1 MGYFRT
7 NPPCELWRKLKCRLF
22 AWFNSYA
29 FGAFG
34 KHNYLFDLELLNPQN
49 IFLGSNLWISK
60 TRLASSKGG
69 KLIIGNHVAIGRF
82 SQIYAL
88 QSIIIEDGVLMAENT
103 LISDNTHTFTDIT
116 TPVRDQDIK
125 PFGDTVNDLL
135 VVLHRID
142 SGVQVLVYAVQP
154 VAVFLEVF
162 AVLLQHILFYLV
174 QTGFIGTVLSKG
186 FCFVVDDFYQFFLF
200 IGSCVEEDLQN
211 GFFCAQD

>member
-7 NPPCELWRKLKCRLF
+7 KPPCELWRKLKCRLF

-125 PFGDTVNDLL
+125 PLGN
-135 VVLHRID
+135 VV
-142 SGVQVLVYAVQP
+142 
-154 VAVFLEVF
+154 
-162 AVLLQHILFYLV
+162 
-174 QTGFIGTVLSKG
+174 
-186 FCFVVDDFYQFFLF
+186 
-200 IGSCVEEDLQN
+200 IGSGTWIGRNVVVNGCKIGRNCIIGAYTFLKKDIPDYCVVVGNPARIVKRYNPQSGQWEKTDKDGNFINE
-211 GFFCAQD
+211 

>member
-49 IFLGSNLWISK
+49 IFLGSNLGISK

-103 LISDNTHTFTDIT
+103 FISDNTHTFTDIT

-125 PFGDTVNDLL
+125 PLGN
-135 VVLHRID
+135 VV
-142 SGVQVLVYAVQP
+142 
-154 VAVFLEVF
+154 
-162 AVLLQHILFYLV
+162 
-174 QTGFIGTVLSKG
+174 
-186 FCFVVDDFYQFFLF
+186 
-200 IGSCVEEDLQN
+200 IGSGTWIGRNVVVNGCKIGRNCIIGAYTFLKKDIPDYCVVVGNPARIVKRYNPQSGQWEKTDKDGNFINE
-211 GFFCAQD
+211 

>member
-34 KHNYLFDLELLNPQN
+34 KHNYLFDLKLLNPQN

-103 LISDNTHTFTDIT
+103 FISDNTHTFTDIT

-125 PFGDTVNDLL
+125 PLGN
-135 VVLHRID
+135 VV
-142 SGVQVLVYAVQP
+142 
-154 VAVFLEVF
+154 
-162 AVLLQHILFYLV
+162 
-174 QTGFIGTVLSKG
+174 
-186 FCFVVDDFYQFFLF
+186 
-200 IGSCVEEDLQN
+200 IGSGTWIGRNVVVNGCKIGRNCIIGAYTFLKKDIPDYCVVVGNPARIVKRYNPQSGQWEKTDKDGNFINE
-211 GFFCAQD
+211 

>member
-49 IFLGSNLWISK
+49 IFLGSNLCISK

-103 LISDNTHTFTDIT
+103 FISDNTHTFTDIT

-125 PFGDTVNDLL
+125 PLGN
-135 VVLHRID
+135 VV
-142 SGVQVLVYAVQP
+142 
-154 VAVFLEVF
+154 
-162 AVLLQHILFYLV
+162 
-174 QTGFIGTVLSKG
+174 
-186 FCFVVDDFYQFFLF
+186 
-200 IGSCVEEDLQN
+200 IGSGTWIGRNVVVNGCKIGRNCIIGAYTFLKKDIPDYCVVVGNPARIVKRYNPQSGQWEKTDKDGNFINE
-211 GFFCAQD
+211 

>member
-69 KLIIGNHVAIGRF
+69 KLIIGNHVAIRRF

-103 LISDNTHTFTDIT
+103 FISDNTHTFTNIT

-125 PFGDTVNDLL
+125 PLGN
-135 VVLHRID
+135 VV
-142 SGVQVLVYAVQP
+142 
-154 VAVFLEVF
+154 
-162 AVLLQHILFYLV
+162 
-174 QTGFIGTVLSKG
+174 
-186 FCFVVDDFYQFFLF
+186 
-200 IGSCVEEDLQN
+200 IGSGTWIGRNVVVNGCKIGRNCIIGAYTFLKKDIPDYCVVVGNPARIVKRYNPQSGQWEKTDKDGNFINE
-211 GFFCAQD
+211 

>member
-34 KHNYLFDLELLNPQN
+34 KHNYLFDLDLLNPQN

-125 PFGDTVNDLL
+125 PLGN
-135 VVLHRID
+135 VV
-142 SGVQVLVYAVQP
+142 
-154 VAVFLEVF
+154 
-162 AVLLQHILFYLV
+162 
-174 QTGFIGTVLSKG
+174 
-186 FCFVVDDFYQFFLF
+186 
-200 IGSCVEEDLQN
+200 IGSGTWIGRNVVVNGCKIGRNCIIGAYTFLKKDIPDYCVVVGNPARIVKRYNPQSGQWEKTDKDGNFINE
-211 GFFCAQD
+211 

>member
-103 LISDNTHTFTDIT
+103 FISDNTHTFTDIT

-125 PFGDTVNDLL
+125 PLGN
-135 VVLHRID
+135 VV
-142 SGVQVLVYAVQP
+142 
-154 VAVFLEVF
+154 
-162 AVLLQHILFYLV
+162 
-174 QTGFIGTVLSKG
+174 
-186 FCFVVDDFYQFFLF
+186 
-200 IGSCVEEDLQN
+200 IGSGTWIGRNACIMGCKIGRNCVIGAFSFVKKDIPDYCVVVGNPARIVKRYNPQSGQWEKTDKDGNFINE
-211 GFFCAQD
+211 

>member
-7 NPPCELWRKLKCRLF
+7 NPPCELWRKLKCSLF

-125 PFGDTVNDLL
+125 PLGN
-135 VVLHRID
+135 VV
-142 SGVQVLVYAVQP
+142 
-154 VAVFLEVF
+154 
-162 AVLLQHILFYLV
+162 
-174 QTGFIGTVLSKG
+174 
-186 FCFVVDDFYQFFLF
+186 
-200 IGSCVEEDLQN
+200 IGSGTWIGRNVVVNGCKIGRNCIIGAYTFLKKDIPDYCVVVGNPARIVKRYNPQSGQWEKTDKDGNFINE
-211 GFFCAQD
+211 

>member
-49 IFLGSNLWISK
+49 IFLGSDLWISK

-69 KLIIGNHVAIGRF
+69 KLIIGNHVVIVRF

-88 QSIIIEDGVLMAENT
+88 QSIIIEDGVSIAENT
-103 LISDNTHTFTDIT
+103 FISDNTHTFTDIT
-116 TPVRDQDIK
+116 TPVRDQNIK
-125 PFGDTVNDLL
+125 PLGN
-135 VVLHRID
+135 VV
-142 SGVQVLVYAVQP
+142 
-154 VAVFLEVF
+154 
-162 AVLLQHILFYLV
+162 
-174 QTGFIGTVLSKG
+174 
-186 FCFVVDDFYQFFLF
+186 
-200 IGSCVEEDLQN
+200 IGSGTWIGRNACIMGCKIGRNCVIGAFSFVKKDIPDYCVVVGNPARIVKRYNPQSGQWEKTDKDGNFINE
-211 GFFCAQD
+211 

>member
-1 MGYFRT
+1 MGYFRP

-125 PFGDTVNDLL
+125 PLGN
-135 VVLHRID
+135 VV
-142 SGVQVLVYAVQP
+142 
-154 VAVFLEVF
+154 
-162 AVLLQHILFYLV
+162 
-174 QTGFIGTVLSKG
+174 
-186 FCFVVDDFYQFFLF
+186 
-200 IGSCVEEDLQN
+200 IGSGTWIGRNVVVNGCKIGRNCIIGAYTFLKKDIPDYCVVVGNPARIVKRYNPQSGQWEKTDKDGNFINE
-211 GFFCAQD
+211 

>member
-69 KLIIGNHVAIGRF
+69 KLIIGNHVAIRRF

-103 LISDNTHTFTDIT
+103 FISDNTHTFTD

-125 PFGDTVNDLL
+125 PLGN
-135 VVLHRID
+135 VV
-142 SGVQVLVYAVQP
+142 
-154 VAVFLEVF
+154 
-162 AVLLQHILFYLV
+162 
-174 QTGFIGTVLSKG
+174 
-186 FCFVVDDFYQFFLF
+186 
-200 IGSCVEEDLQN
+200 IGSGTWIGRNVVVNGCKIGRNCIIGAYTFLKKDIPDYCVVVGNPARIVKRYNPQSGQWEKTDKDGNFINE
-211 GFFCAQD
+211 

>member
-125 PFGDTVNDLL
+125 PLGN
-135 VVLHRID
+135 VV
-142 SGVQVLVYAVQP
+142 
-154 VAVFLEVF
+154 
-162 AVLLQHILFYLV
+162 
-174 QTGFIGTVLSKG
+174 
-186 FCFVVDDFYQFFLF
+186 
-200 IGSCVEEDLQN
+200 IGSGTWIGRNVVVNGCKIGRKCIIGAYTFLKKDIPDYCVVVGNPARIVKRYNPQSGQWEKTDKDGNFINE
-211 GFFCAQD
+211 

>member
-69 KLIIGNHVAIGRF
+69 KLIIGNHVAIRRF

-103 LISDNTHTFTDIT
+103 YISDNTHSFDDVNI
-116 TPVRDQDIK
+116 PIRDQEVIPLNNVVVGSGTWIGRNACIMGCKIGRNCVIGAFSFVKKDI
-125 PFGDTVNDLL
+125 PDYC
-135 VVLHRID
+135 VVVGNPARIVKRYNPQ
-142 SGVQVLVYAVQP
+142 SGQWEKTDKDGN
-154 VAVFLEVF
+154 F
-162 AVLLQHILFYLV
+162 ILRK
-174 QTGFIGTVLSKG
+174 I
-186 FCFVVDDFYQFFLF
+186 
-200 IGSCVEEDLQN
+200 
-211 GFFCAQD
+211 

>member
-103 LISDNTHTFTDIT
+103 FISDNTHTFTDIT
-116 TPVRDQDIK
+116 PVRDQDIK
-125 PFGDTVNDLL
+125 PLGN
-135 VVLHRID
+135 VV
-142 SGVQVLVYAVQP
+142 
-154 VAVFLEVF
+154 
-162 AVLLQHILFYLV
+162 
-174 QTGFIGTVLSKG
+174 
-186 FCFVVDDFYQFFLF
+186 
-200 IGSCVEEDLQN
+200 IGSGTWIGRNVVVNGCKIGRNCIIGAYTFLKKDIPDYCVVVGNPARIVKRYNPQSGQWEKTDKDGNFINE
-211 GFFCAQD
+211 

>member
-125 PFGDTVNDLL
+125 PLGN
-135 VVLHRID
+135 VV
-142 SGVQVLVYAVQP
+142 
-154 VAVFLEVF
+154 
-162 AVLLQHILFYLV
+162 
-174 QTGFIGTVLSKG
+174 
-186 FCFVVDDFYQFFLF
+186 
-200 IGSCVEEDLQN
+200 IGSGTWIGRNVVVNGCKIGRNCIIGAYTFLKKDIPDYCVVVGNPARIVKRYNPQSGQGEKTDKDGNFINE
-211 GFFCAQD
+211 

>member
-34 KHNYLFDLELLNPQN
+34 KHNYLFDLELLNPPN

-125 PFGDTVNDLL
+125 PLGN
-135 VVLHRID
+135 VV
-142 SGVQVLVYAVQP
+142 
-154 VAVFLEVF
+154 
-162 AVLLQHILFYLV
+162 
-174 QTGFIGTVLSKG
+174 
-186 FCFVVDDFYQFFLF
+186 
-200 IGSCVEEDLQN
+200 IGSGTWIGRNVVVNGCKIGRNCIIGAYTFLKKDIPDYCVVVGNPARIVKRYNPQSGQWEKTDKDGNFINE
-211 GFFCAQD
+211 

>member
-103 LISDNTHTFTDIT
+103 YISDNTHSFDDVNI
-116 TPVRDQDIK
+116 PIRDQEVIPLNNVVVGSGTWIGRNACIMGCKIGRNCVIGAFSFVKKDI
-125 PFGDTVNDLL
+125 PDYC
-135 VVLHRID
+135 VVVGNPARIVKRYNPQ
-142 SGVQVLVYAVQP
+142 SGQWEKTDKDGN
-154 VAVFLEVF
+154 F
-162 AVLLQHILFYLV
+162 ILRK
-174 QTGFIGTVLSKG
+174 I
-186 FCFVVDDFYQFFLF
+186 
-200 IGSCVEEDLQN
+200 
-211 GFFCAQD
+211 

>member
-103 LISDNTHTFTDIT
+103 FISDNTHTFTDIT

-125 PFGDTVNDLL
+125 PLGN
-135 VVLHRID
+135 VV
-142 SGVQVLVYAVQP
+142 
-154 VAVFLEVF
+154 
-162 AVLLQHILFYLV
+162 
-174 QTGFIGTVLSKG
+174 
-186 FCFVVDDFYQFFLF
+186 
-200 IGSCVEEDLQN
+200 IGSGTWIGRNVVVN
-211 GFFCAQD
+211 GCKIGRNCIIGAYTFLKKIFLTIVWLWGIQPA

>member
-49 IFLGSNLWISK
+49 IFLGSDLWISK

-69 KLIIGNHVAIGRF
+69 KLIIGNHVVIVRF

-88 QSIIIEDGVLMAENT
+88 QSIIIEDGVSIAENT
-103 LISDNTHTFTDIT
+103 FISDNTHTFTDIT
-116 TPVRDQDIK
+116 APVRDQNIK
-125 PFGDTVNDLL
+125 PLGN
-135 VVLHRID
+135 VV
-142 SGVQVLVYAVQP
+142 
-154 VAVFLEVF
+154 
-162 AVLLQHILFYLV
+162 
-174 QTGFIGTVLSKG
+174 
-186 FCFVVDDFYQFFLF
+186 
-200 IGSCVEEDLQN
+200 IGSGTWIGRNACIMGCKIGRNCVIGAFSFVKKDIPDYCVVVGNPARIVKRYNPQSGQWEKTDKDGNFINE
-211 GFFCAQD
+211 

>member
-82 SQIYAL
+82 SQISAL

-103 LISDNTHTFTDIT
+103 FISDNTHTFTDIT

-125 PFGDTVNDLL
+125 PLGN
-135 VVLHRID
+135 VV
-142 SGVQVLVYAVQP
+142 
-154 VAVFLEVF
+154 
-162 AVLLQHILFYLV
+162 
-174 QTGFIGTVLSKG
+174 
-186 FCFVVDDFYQFFLF
+186 
-200 IGSCVEEDLQN
+200 IGSGTWIGRNVVVNGCKIGRNCIIGAYTFLKKDIPDYCVVVGNPARIVKRYNPQSGQWEKTDKDGNFINE
-211 GFFCAQD
+211 

>member
-22 AWFNSYA
+22 AWFISYA

-125 PFGDTVNDLL
+125 PLGN
-135 VVLHRID
+135 VV
-142 SGVQVLVYAVQP
+142 
-154 VAVFLEVF
+154 
-162 AVLLQHILFYLV
+162 
-174 QTGFIGTVLSKG
+174 
-186 FCFVVDDFYQFFLF
+186 
-200 IGSCVEEDLQN
+200 IGSGTWIGRNVVVNGCKIGRNCIIGAYTFLKKDIPDYCVVVGNPARIVKRYNPQSGQWEKTDKDGNFINE
-211 GFFCAQD
+211 

>member
-125 PFGDTVNDLL
+125 PLGN
-135 VVLHRID
+135 VV
-142 SGVQVLVYAVQP
+142 
-154 VAVFLEVF
+154 
-162 AVLLQHILFYLV
+162 
-174 QTGFIGTVLSKG
+174 
-186 FCFVVDDFYQFFLF
+186 
-200 IGSCVEEDLQN
+200 IGSGTWIGRNVVVNECKIGRNCIIGAYTFLKKDIPDYCVVVGNPARIVKRYNPQSGQWEKTDKDGNFINE
-211 GFFCAQD
+211 

>member
-34 KHNYLFDLELLNPQN
+34 KHNYLFDLELLNHQN

-125 PFGDTVNDLL
+125 PLGN
-135 VVLHRID
+135 VV
-142 SGVQVLVYAVQP
+142 
-154 VAVFLEVF
+154 
-162 AVLLQHILFYLV
+162 
-174 QTGFIGTVLSKG
+174 
-186 FCFVVDDFYQFFLF
+186 
-200 IGSCVEEDLQN
+200 IGSGTWIGRNVVVNGCKIGRNCIIGAYTFLKKDIPDYCVVVGNPARIVKRYNPQSGQWEKTDKDGNFINE
-211 GFFCAQD
+211 

>member
-60 TRLASSKGG
+60 TRLVSSKGG

-125 PFGDTVNDLL
+125 PLGN
-135 VVLHRID
+135 VV
-142 SGVQVLVYAVQP
+142 
-154 VAVFLEVF
+154 
-162 AVLLQHILFYLV
+162 
-174 QTGFIGTVLSKG
+174 
-186 FCFVVDDFYQFFLF
+186 
-200 IGSCVEEDLQN
+200 IGSGTWIGRNVVVNGCKIGRNCIIGAYTFLKKDIPDYCVVVGNPARIVKRYNPQSGQWEKTDKDGNFINE
-211 GFFCAQD
+211 